1 MENDIKKIQEKLMSN
16 LERLDEAKE
25 NLSEEVSR
33 SNAISQLANTYIKS
47 CNLVIR
53 AEESK
58 SNIRIELKNVDGK
71 VINDVINNEK

>member
-1 MENDIKKIQEKLMSN
+1 MEKDIKTIQEKLTDN
-16 LERLDEAKE
+16 LYRLDKAGD
-25 NLSEEVSR
+25 NLKDEVAR

-58 SNIRIELKNVDGK
+58 VNVKNK
-71 VINDVINNEK
+71 IKDVVNNEK

>member
-1 MENDIKKIQEKLMSN
+1 MNKDIKTIQERLMAN
-16 LERLDEAKE
+16 LERLDSAGD

-33 SNAISQLANTYIKS
+33 SNAISQLANTYIKA

-58 SNIRIELKNVDGK
+58 ATIKNKIDEV
-71 VINDVINNEK
+71 VINEE

>member
-1 MENDIKKIQEKLMSN
+1 MEKDIKAIQESLMNN
-16 LERLDEAKE
+16 LEKLDKAKD

-58 SNIRIELKNVDGK
+58 VNIKNK
-71 VINDVINNEK
+71 INEVVNNEE

>member
-1 MENDIKKIQEKLMSN
+1 MEKDIKTIQERLMDN
-16 LERLDEAKE
+16 LERLDKAGD
-25 NLSEEVSR
+25 NLKDEVAR

-58 SNIRIELKNVDGK
+58 VNVKNK
-71 VINDVINNEK
+71 INDVMNNEK

>member
-1 MENDIKKIQEKLMSN
+1 MNEDIITIQERLMSN
-16 LERLDEAKE
+16 LERLDRAND

-58 SNIRIELKNVDGK
+58 ANIRNKISK
-71 VINDVINNEK
+71 VVNNEE

>member
-1 MENDIKKIQEKLMSN
+1 MRRVNKMEKDIKIIQERLMRN
-16 LERLDEAKE
+16 LERLDVAND

-58 SNIRIELKNVDGK
+58 VAIKNK
-71 VINDVINNEK
+71 INDVMNNEK